1 VSANVQ
7 FPQTPFL
14 DDRGYISVAW
24 RQWLLNPQFLTIAF
38 GGVLGVSS
46 GGTALTSGNSG
57 GVLAFIGSDTIASSA
72 ALDIHGL
79 VVGGGAGGVPATIGV
94 GANGQV
100 LLGNTSAAPAWGTV
114 SGDGSITALGVLTVT
129 ETGGVAFTAYAT
141 ATIGQL
147 PGTATND
154 DAAAGKIGQ
163 YVSSTLA
170 SGSAVSLTTGIPAN
184 VTSISLT
191 AGDWDVTGVVDFAFG
206 ATTSY
211 TALMGGISTTANTFG
226 AQDSRFDFET
236 PAAVPTA
243 TTAPAWVVPVVRLS
257 LAATTTVYLVAA
269 ANFTVSTLGT
279 YGTIRARRM
288 R

>member
-1 VSANVQ
+1 MSTNIQ
-7 FPQTPFL
+7 FPQTPFV
-14 DDRGYISVAW
+14 DTNGYVSIAW
-24 RQWLLNPQFLTIAF
+24 RQWLLNPQFVSIN
-38 GGVLGVSS
+38 LGSTVPVSS
-46 GGTALTSGNSG
+46 GGTGIDSGTSGG
-57 GVLAFIGSDTIASSA
+57 ILAFTGPSTIASTVLLPLH
-72 ALDIHGL
+72 ALI
-79 VVGGGAGGVPATIGV
+79 VGGGAGGAPSPLGV
-94 GANGQV
+94 GADGQV

-114 SGDGSITALGVLTVT
+114 SGDGSITALGALTVT

-170 SGSAVSLTTGIPAN
+170 SGAAVSLTTGVPAN

-211 TALMGGISTTANTFG
+211 TALLGGISTTANTFG

-257 LAATTTVYLVAA
+257 LATTTTVYLVAA
-269 ANFTVSTLGT
+269 ANFTISTLGA